1 MSAKIKSPHNP
12 KKLHHRHKPRGISHS
27 AFDRAYW
34 PYLPML
40 AVVGILFSLVIRGG
54 AFASLTHPGEII
66 LGYATSMNINDLT
79 KSTNVQRE
87 KNGLSPLKLNNALDL
102 AAETKAQDMVKLD
115 YWSHNTP
122 SGNPPWV
129 FVASTNY
136 SYQALGENL
145 AAGFN
150 DENSVINAWM
160 ASAQHRSNILN
171 RAYSQVGFGVA
182 QSPNYK
188 SAGGGPMTVVV
199 AYYAKP
205 APSVVLATADSP
217 YANQSVSTP
226 SGATTSHAQLALAG
240 SPIASSATAAT
251 IAFIIAMAALWLS
264 RHARSIKRI
273 VRRGEMMAI
282 AHPMVDLLF
291 AAIIFL
297 AYLMTQTAGFIK

>member
-1 MSAKIKSPHNP
+1 
-12 KKLHHRHKPRGISHS
+12 
-27 AFDRAYW
+27 
-34 PYLPML
+34 ML
-40 AVVGILFSLVIRGG
+40 AVVGVLFSLVIRSG
-54 AFASLTHPGEII
+54 ALANLAHPGEKI
-66 LGYATSMNINDLT
+66 LGYATSMDIVALT
-79 KSTNVQRE
+79 ENTNAQRMR
-87 KNGLSPLKLNNALDL
+87 NGLSPLKLNTALDS
-102 AAETKAQDMVKLD
+102 AAEAKAQNMVKLD

-136 SYQALGENL
+136 SYQVLGENL

-160 ASAQHRSNILN
+160 ASDQHRANILN

-182 QSPNYK
+182 RSPNYK

-205 APSVVLATADSP
+205 SPSVILAAADLP
-217 YANQSVSTP
+217 YANRPVNTS

-240 SPIASSATAAT
+240 SPIASSGTAAT
-251 IAFIIAMAALWLS
+251 IAFIIAATALWLG
-264 RHARSIKRI
+264 RHARSIRRI
-273 VRRGEMMAI
+273 IRKGEMMAV
-282 AHPMVDLLF
+282 AHPLVDLLF